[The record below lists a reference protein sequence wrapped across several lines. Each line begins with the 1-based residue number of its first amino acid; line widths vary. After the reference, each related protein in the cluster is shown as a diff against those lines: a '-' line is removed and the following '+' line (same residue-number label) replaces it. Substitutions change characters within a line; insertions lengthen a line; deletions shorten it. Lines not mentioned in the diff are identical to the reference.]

1 MRASLGRRP
10 SAGYLVQVIERSR
23 HRVDETN
30 MALRRMPRRAAAIA
44 ALAMLALPGVAEA
57 RMDRFA
63 PAADVTV
70 SFRIRGAT
78 TGVLVRL
85 ARNHVTLVRNSRG
98 TLALRD
104 RYGRVRRI
112 PGRRPGRITVTLST
126 TPRVA
131 RLSIGHA
138 AKSLSGR
145 FVTENAVLVRP
156 GRAVAALQIRTSPS
170 EARLSAPS
178 GARAPATTSAPAT
191 ATARL
196 FAATSVWNAPL
207 AADAPIDPAST
218 ALVKTLRDAVAAD
231 RAAHRGPWI
240 SVSGTSPL
248 YVVPANQPTVRVQ
261 LDPGSWKQ
269 SLQQAFAAVPIPAN
283 AVPAAGADAHLTVWQ
298 PSTDRLWEFFKARRL
313 ADGWHA
319 NYGGAMSA
327 TSRSPGY
334 YDTASW
340 PGLSQTWWGA
350 AATSLPVIAG
360 TMMLSELR
368 GGVIPHAL
376 ALNIPWA
383 KAGVYSL
390 PAQRTDGRLT
400 DANAIPEGARF
411 RIDPRVDL
419 GKLNL
424 PPLTRMMAVAA
435 QRYGMI
441 VRDQTG
447 WAVSFFAENPA
458 QYGGVNP
465 YTAPGGLYRG
475 PNPEAVMAAFPWQYV
490 QLVRMDLRAQ

>member
-1 MRASLGRRP
+1 VAAVAP
-10 SAGYLVQVIERSR
+10 LV
-23 HRVDETN
+23 
-30 MALRRMPRRAAAIA
+30 
-44 ALAMLALPGVAEA
+44 MLALPAAAAAHVHQ
-57 RMDRFA
+57 FA
-63 PAADVTV
+63 PPAAHVTV

-78 TGVLVRL
+78 TGTLVRF
-85 ARNHVTLVRNSRG
+85 ARNHVALIRNRRGRLALADSRG
-98 TLALRD
+98 H
-104 RYGRVRRI
+104 VRRI
-112 PGRRPGRITVTLST
+112 AARRRGRVTITLSAT
-126 TPRVA
+126 SSVV
-131 RLSIGHA
+131 RLRIGQSVR
-138 AKSLSGR
+138 SLSAR
-145 FVTENAVLVRP
+145 FVSEDAVAVRG
-156 GRAVAALQIRTSPS
+156 GRTVAALRIRTSPS
-170 EARLSAPS
+170 AAELPPP
-178 GARAPATTSAPAT
+178 GAAIAPATLEATSSTQAAGAPG
-191 ATARL
+191 L

-207 AADAPIDPAST
+207 AANAPIDPAS
-218 ALVKTLRDAVAAD
+218 APLVKTLRDAVAAD
-231 RAAHRGPWI
+231 RAAQRGPWI

-298 PSTDRLWEFFKARRL
+298 PSTDKLWEFFKARRL

-319 NYGGAMSA
+319 NYGGAISA
-327 TSRSPGY
+327 VSRSRGY
-334 YDTASW
+334 YDNESW

-350 AATSLPVIAG
+350 AATGLPVIAG
-360 TMMLSELR
+360 TMMLKELR
-368 GGVIPHAL
+368 AGAIPHAL

-383 KAGVYSL
+383 KAGVYAL

-411 RIDPRVDL
+411 RIDPRVEL

-447 WAVSFFAENPA
+447 SAVSFFAENSA
-458 QYGGVNP
+458 QYGGINP
-465 YTAPGGLYRG
+465 YTAPGGLYGG
-475 PNPEAVMAAFPWQYV
+475 PNPQAVMAAFPWQYL
-490 QLVRMDLRAQ
+490 QLVKMDLRTQ